1 MGAHEGLSDPI
12 VTHLVEQDKTPW
24 YKKPN
29 LRYMYLF
36 LFLVCMGVEMTSGFD
51 STIINALQ
59 FSDPWNK
66 CTLYPLDQSGVR
78 AKVL

>member
-1 MGAHEGLSDPI
+1 MGGHEGLSDPI
-12 VTHLVEQDKTPW
+12 VTQLVEQDKTPW

-29 LRYMYLF
+29 LRYMY

-59 FSDPWNK
+59 FSDP
-66 CTLYPLDQSGVR
+66 
-78 AKVL
+78 